1 MSDRRRLHDTPIVRI
16 ARTIAANRDLLRA
29 ELAFSTF
36 NVAEWS
42 TWLAMLVFAYDRGG
56 ATAAGVLATVL
67 LVPAAICAAPLAALG
82 ERLSP
87 GAALATGYAAQATA
101 SAAVALA
108 MVAGAPTGVIYALL
122 VLPAVAFTM
131 TRPTQ
136 SAVAPQLARR
146 PEDLT
151 ASNVAS
157 GWIESVGAF
166 AAPLLVGVLLTF
178 SAPWTLFAVAAV
190 TCAGGAALVWPLR
203 RRVPHAGPADEEIE
217 AEESL
222 GGSLSFV
229 RREPNARALVV
240 LLFAQSAALG
250 ALDVL
255 YVELA
260 QGVLHRGGNWAGY
273 LNAATGAGAILA
285 VIVTAHTLGR
295 PRLAVPLIAS
305 VACWTFALVGVGA
318 TQRAAAMLALLV
330 AAGGAQATFNVTA
343 RALLQR
349 VARADLLARVFGLL
363 ESLEMAGL
371 AAGSLLAPILIGLG
385 GPQAALVGVAL
396 VLPVAAVST
405 GSRLI
410 RIDRHATVPVVE
422 IALLRSLRMFSLLP
436 PATIESLARELTPLS
451 VAAGVDVIVQGD
463 EGDRFYMLADGEV
476 DVIADGVHVSTL
488 VRGQGF
494 GEIALL
500 YDVPRTATVRTR
512 TACELYALERET
524 FLIALTGR
532 LPAEAALRSLA
543 DERLDELVALRRADP
558 SADEQEPVRGREG

>member
-1 MSDRRRLHDTPIVRI
+1 VSDHRRLHDVPVVRI
-16 ARTIAANRDLLRA
+16 ARTIVANRDLLRA

-87 GAALATGYAAQATA
+87 GTALATGYGAQAAT
-101 SAAVALA
+101 SAAVAVA
-108 MVAGAPTGVIYALL
+108 MVADAPTSAIYALL
-122 VLPAVAFTM
+122 ALPAVAFTM

-151 ASNVAS
+151 ASNVVG

-178 SAPWTLFAVAAV
+178 SPPWTLFAVAAA

-203 RRVPHAGPADEEIE
+203 RRVPRVAPADEK

-285 VIVTAHTLGR
+285 VIVTAHVLGR

-305 VACWTFALVGVGA
+305 VACWTVALIGVGA
-318 TQRAAAMLALLV
+318 TQRAAAMLALLA

-385 GPQAALVGVAL
+385 GARTALVGVAFL
-396 VLPVAAVST
+396 LPLAALST
-405 GSRLI
+405 GSRLL

-422 IALLRSLRMFSLLP
+422 IALLRALRMFSLLP
-436 PATIESLARELTPLS
+436 PATLESLARELTPLS
-451 VAAGVDVIVQGD
+451 VAPAVDVIVQGD
-463 EGDRFYMLADGEV
+463 EGERFYMIADGEV

-524 FLIALTGR
+524 FLVALTGR
-532 LPAEAALRSLA
+532 FPAEAALRSLA
-543 DERLDELVALRRADP
+543 DERLEELVALRRPDA
-558 SADEQEPVRGREG
+558 SANEQEPVRGRER